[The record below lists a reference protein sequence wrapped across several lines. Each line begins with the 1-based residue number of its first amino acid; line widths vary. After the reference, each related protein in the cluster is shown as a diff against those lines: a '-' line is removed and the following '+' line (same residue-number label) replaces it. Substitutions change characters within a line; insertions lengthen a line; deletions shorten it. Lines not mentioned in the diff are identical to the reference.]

1 MPWAIPAHVGTGL
14 RPVPAGQ
21 SPASTHFEFFLILQ
35 ALFFGWFGVQA
46 FAAGE
51 RKMGGSTEQ
60 AAFLRR
66 ERTLVLVG
74 VDELVAL
81 FGRQIAHAAD
91 RPVDGLTAVGRQLPE
106 LLKELAR
113 LLLLISSQVLPGSH
127 AVEHAL
133 LLLWRQAGKMLQP
146 SVQLGL
152 LLRRKPSELRIVFER
167 AVLLRGRQIFI
178 AAEPVSG
185 VAGLVLRR
193 TSFAGATLVGTNFV
207 LQLALVSLL
216 TLLLLMLLLR
226 PLRRQMPG
234 LGERRRQQQKRC
246 QTARNSCPAQ
256 HALVPC

>member
-1 MPWAIPAHVGTGL
+1 VPWAIPAHVGTGL

-193 TSFAGATLVGTNFV
+193 TNFV
-207 LQLALVSLL
+207 LKLALVSLL
-216 TLLLLMLLLR
+216 TLLLLMLLLRMRLWR